1 MALQGQSH
9 IKITADVNDA
19 KTKLQQMQAQ
29 LKNTGKTAEDVSS
42 SIQGAFQKIGSAM
55 AVGLSVAGLQQ
66 FTNQLIQ
73 TRGQFQQLE
82 IAFGTMLGS
91 TEKADALMKQLIQT
105 AAKTPFDM
113 QGIAQGAKQLLA
125 YGTAAEDVNDTIVKL
140 GDIAAGLSLPL
151 NDLVYLYGTT
161 MAQGRMFTMDLRQ
174 MQGRGIPIADEIAK
188 IMNVS
193 KEAVPEMV
201 TAGKV
206 TSEIFSQAIKNMS
219 SEGGKFYNLMEKQS
233 SSLTGQI
240 SNLEDAIDQMFNEI
254 GKGSED
260 LLSSGI
266 SAVSYVVEHY
276 KEFATV
282 LGGLITTY
290 GAYKASVIAVYA
302 INQAK
307 MLADNIRLVAMFRK
321 ELGLL
326 KAAQQAFNI
335 TAMANPYVLLGS
347 AIAGVVATLI
357 GFTIANNGASASQK
371 KLNEAIDESN
381 QKFAELENTSKNH
394 LNTIRDENSS
404 NQAKIDA
411 YNELKKLVPDLTD
424 KYSLEELQVIA
435 LTTANKELLGVLEQV
450 NIQSRKNRLEQLQQA
465 KSQFNAQGVNENLL
479 PKEYRDD
486 FNMWQNNETQMN
498 ILNGLID
505 AETKG
510 IRELERANLSLDE
523 KLSASQK
530 DLIDAQNKTLDAKE
544 KLDRANAEKITGQTS
559 KYQETDILAR
569 RQKAQEEYNKAL
581 EREKELNEE
590 VNALQT
596 QKNNIVYQN
605 LTEEQN
611 KALKAVQES
620 EKKLQDLRSGK
631 AKSKDYKTDIETET
645 KNLQELIKTY
655 ETLSGKKYKT
665 IIVDPQE
672 REKQLEELKKFQQKS
687 ADEEYAYEKRLIQ
700 DKYELIRKEEEK
712 QLQAI
717 DREEKEY
724 NKKNGSTQS
733 SRDAFNARRKTVRL
747 NAQFDLEQLDKEFK
761 QWKDDF
767 ERENEAIQF
776 NIEVAGLQQELSLT
790 DDINEK
796 LKIQKEIRQKLFNQ
810 KLKEIELEKQNAIK
824 EKFGEQELNKYL
836 AGTSTNE
843 NVASL
848 AKSYDARKYWTGK
861 EMMFSNSAE
870 QLTEELDRWEQFAQ
884 GVIEIETERAETIK
898 SIQKGESHTNMANV
912 NAWLNTKKANLME
925 ELGITDFPEQLNSI
939 IALTTATSIEG
950 LQTQMAVVKEEIDRL
965 KLEGETELSIAQAN
979 NDTEGIEKANKKI
992 ALATK
997 LGEKATKV
1005 FDKQGDKLSTTNAKW
1020 EKVSKQMSE
1029 TAMII
1034 SDVTNLIGS
1043 LEEAFGD
1050 LLSDGA
1056 KDAIQTMQTIS
1067 GVATGLIQN
1076 QQLVALAAGES
1087 ISAVEKASVILAIIS
1102 AAVQVISAITK
1113 VILNNFSEQALL
1125 DRRINHY
1132 NNIID
1137 DLLDKQAMF
1146 EKTFEDSEGI
1156 EYWQNLSLS
1165 AQTYGESLV
1174 TSEEN
1179 LSRYLSNVEI
1189 KLKHA
1194 KDELNRLKS
1203 AQGSGFI
1210 SEAKIENAEEEVKEL
1225 EEILESSGYRVAEK
1239 YAQKAVEQTKEYYD
1253 KMKSKWGEDSE
1264 KAQNAKEDWESARD
1278 VLDDIQQQSAEQAK
1292 EVFEHYATTNLTSFG
1307 ETMASA
1313 MVNAFSQGLDGMNK
1327 AFDNTIDDMI
1337 KSMLEQRMADKMME
1351 ILKPAFDYLEDV
1363 TKVEQKIVRN
1373 GRGFELI
1380 TEGDAIIND
1389 EEMSTF
1395 IEMISS
1401 AKEGA
1406 ISLSEE
1412 YQKLFAEMGL
1422 LDDTIDAESKGFQ
1435 AMSQDTADE
1444 LNGRFTA
1451 LQISGAGIQMS
1462 AQGMATS
1469 VEDIARINMGIQ
1481 GGVTELANNSSVALQ
1496 IAQNQLNE
1504 LRIISEN
1511 TAMLTE
1517 TNSRLKQ
1524 IQDNTAR
1531 L

>member
-29 LKNTGKTAEDVSS
+29 LKNTGKTADDVSS
-42 SIQGAFQKIGSAM
+42 TIQGAFQKIGSAM

-91 TEKADALMKQLIQT
+91 TEKADMLMKQLIQT

-113 QGIAQGAKQLLA
+113 QGIAEGAKQLLA

-151 NDLVYLYGTT
+151 GDLVYLYGTT

-193 KEAVPEMV
+193 KQAVPEMV

-260 LLSSGI
+260 FLSSGI

-357 GFTIANNGASASQK
+357 GFTIANNSASGEQK
-371 KLNEAIDESN
+371 KINEAIDETN
-381 QKFAELENTSKNH
+381 QKYNELRNNSNSL
-394 LNTIRDENSS
+394 LNTIRDENATS
-404 NQAKIDA
+404 KEKYDA
-411 YNELKKLVPDLTD
+411 YEELKKVIPDVIE
-424 KYSLEELQVIA
+424 KYSLEELA
-435 LTTANKELLGVLEQV
+435 LMKVADA
-450 NIQSRKNRLEQLQQA
+450 NRLVKEAIEQRILAEKKSKINQLQRA
-465 KSQFNAQGVNENLL
+465 MGEAQKTGRVDENML
-479 PKEYRDD
+479 PEEYRDK
-486 FNMWQNNETQMN
+486 FNMLQSGETQMN
-498 ILNGLID
+498 ILQGIFDGANEDIRATELSMMSIEERLKSIQGDVTKAQID
-505 AETKG
+505 KDNAKA
-510 IRELERANLSLDE
+510 ELE
-523 KLSASQK
+523 
-530 DLIDAQNKTLDAKE
+530 
-544 KLDRANAEKITGQTS
+544 
-559 KYQETDILAR
+559 
-569 RQKAQEEYNKAL
+569 KAQAEYDAIDKDTPLYLKKARKRNLEEA
-581 EREKELNEE
+581 
-590 VNALQT
+590 
-596 QKNNIVYQN
+596 QKNYDDSIILLKKYKDEEAVLLGQQPENQN

-655 ETLSGKKYKT
+655 ETLSGKKYRT
-665 IIVDPQE
+665 TIVDPQE
-672 REKQLEELKKFQQKS
+672 REKQLEELKKLQQKS

-724 NKKNGSTQS
+724 NKKNGSTQA
-733 SRDAFNARRKTVRL
+733 SRDAFNARRKTIRL
-747 NAQFDLEQLDKEFK
+747 NATFDREQLDKEFK

-796 LKIQKEIRQKLFNQ
+796 LKIQKEIRQKLLDQ

-898 SIQKGESHTNMANV
+898 SIQKGESHANKDNV

-925 ELGITDFPEQLNSI
+925 ELGITDFPEQLNGI

-965 KLEGETELSIAQAN
+965 KLEGETELAVAQAN

-1005 FDKQGDKLSTTNAKW
+1005 FDKQGDELSTTNTKW

-1043 LEEAFGD
+1043 LEDAFGD

-1056 KDAIQTMQTIS
+1056 KDAIQTMQTIA
-1067 GVATGLIQN
+1067 GVATGLITN

-1102 AAVQVISAITK
+1102 AAVQVISAITSAI
-1113 VILNNFSEQALL
+1113 VNNFSKSAQHKKLMEEYNNEL
-1125 DRRINHY
+1125 DRLRDEHELQKHNFKDRTGVDYWQELAKSVRNYAEQVRIAQEAEKEAKKESDRLREKYGEDSKKAQEAEDRY
-1132 NNIID
+1132 NEQVKTTNDIID
-1137 DLLDKQAMF
+1137 DR
-1146 EKTFEDSEGI
+1146 T
-1156 EYWQNLSLS
+1156 
-1165 AQTYGESLV
+1165 
-1174 TSEEN
+1174 
-1179 LSRYLSNVEI
+1179 
-1189 KLKHA
+1189 
-1194 KDELNRLKS
+1194 
-1203 AQGSGFI
+1203 
-1210 SEAKIENAEEEVKEL
+1210 
-1225 EEILESSGYRVAEK
+1225 
-1239 YAQKAVEQTKEYYD
+1239 
-1253 KMKSKWGEDSE
+1253 
-1264 KAQNAKEDWESARD
+1264 
-1278 VLDDIQQQSAEQAK
+1278 DDLK
-1292 EVFEHYATTNLTSFG
+1292 EVFEQMATTNVTSFG
-1307 ETMASA
+1307 ESMADA
-1313 MVNAFSQGLDGMNK
+1313 LVNAFSQGLDGMNT
-1327 AFDNTIDDMI
+1327 AWEDTINEMI
-1337 KSMLEQRMADKMME
+1337 KSMLQQRMALQLTDQFEEAFK
-1351 ILKPAFDYLEDV
+1351 ILKHSTSADSF
-1363 TKVEQKIVRN
+1363 
-1373 GRGFELI
+1373 GGAMI
-1380 TEGDAIIND
+1380 TDG
-1389 EEMSTF
+1389 EMSTF
-1395 IEMISS
+1395 LDYIEN
-1401 AKEGA
+1401 AKSGA
-1406 ISLSEE
+1406 IAIGEE
-1412 YQKLFAEMGL
+1412 YQKLFAELGL

-1435 AMSQDTADE
+1435 SMSQDTADE

-1462 AQGMATS
+1462 AQNIATS

-1481 GGVTELANNSSVALQ
+1481 GGVTELVDNSSVALQ

-1504 LRIISEN
+1504 LRIIADN
-1511 TAMLTE
+1511 TKMLE
-1517 TNSRLKQ
+1517 DTNKLLKEVK
-1524 IQDNTAR
+1524 DNTAR

>member
-19 KTKLQQMQAQ
+19 KAKLQQMQAQ
-29 LKNTGKTAEDVSS
+29 LRNTGKTADDVSS

-125 YGTAAEDVNDTIVKL
+125 YGTAAEDVNDTIIKL

-151 NDLVYLYGTT
+151 GDLVYLYGTT
-161 MAQGRMFTMDLRQ
+161 MTQGRMFTMDLRQ

-201 TAGKV
+201 SAGKV
-206 TSEIFSQAIKNMS
+206 TSEIFSQAVKNMA
-219 SEGGKFYNLMEKQS
+219 SEGGKFYNLMEMQS

-254 GKGSED
+254 GKASED
-260 LLSSGI
+260 FLSSGI

-276 KEFATV
+276 KEFASV
-282 LGGLITTY
+282 LSGLITTY

-307 MLADNIRLVAMFRK
+307 KLADNIRLVAMFRK

-326 KAAQQAFNI
+326 KSAQQAFNI

-371 KLNEAIDESN
+371 KINEAIDESN
-381 QKFAELENTSKNH
+381 QKFTELENTSKNH

-411 YNELKKLVPDLTD
+411 YNELKNLVPELTD

-450 NIQSRKNRLEQLQQA
+450 NIQSRKKRLDQLQQA
-465 KSQFNAQGVNENLL
+465 KSEFNAQGVNENLL

-559 KYQETDILAR
+559 KYQEANILAR
-569 RQKAQEEYNKAL
+569 QQKAQEEYNKAL

-631 AKSKDYKTDIETET
+631 ASSTNYKNDIETET

-665 IIVDPQE
+665 TIVDPQK
-672 REKQLEELKKFQQKS
+672 REKQLEELKKLQQKS

-717 DREEKEY
+717 DREEKEF
-724 NKKNGSTQS
+724 NKNYGSTS
-733 SRDAFNARRKTVRL
+733 ESKRAFNERRETVRL
-747 NAQFDLEQLDKEFK
+747 NAQFDLDQLDKEFK

-767 ERENEAIQF
+767 ERSNNKIKFDIDMALL
-776 NIEVAGLQQELSLT
+776 NQQLEMTT
-790 DDINEK
+790 DVNEK
-796 LKIQKEIRQKLFNQ
+796 LDIQRTIRQKLIDQQ
-810 KLKEIELEKQNAIK
+810 KEEIELEKQQAIK
-824 EKFGEQELNKYL
+824 EKFGEQALKDYL
-836 AGTSTNE
+836 AGTSTNQQVKDVSQQYDE
-843 NVASL
+843 KINLSTQQMMQGNNIEDL
-848 AKSYDARKYWTGK
+848 ATQTDLWQQYADKI
-861 EMMFSNSAE
+861 
-870 QLTEELDRWEQFAQ
+870 
-884 GVIEIETERAETIK
+884 IEIETKKQERLKQINSGELTGVTTEQVEKSAELEK
-898 SIQKGESHTNMANV
+898 EQVGN
-912 NAWLNTKKANLME
+912 
-925 ELGITDFPEQLNSI
+925 ELGITDVPEELIGFVDTILNS
-939 IALTTATSIEG
+939 T
-950 LQTQMAVVKEEIDRL
+950 ID
-965 KLEGETELSIAQAN
+965 
-979 NDTEGIEKANKKI
+979 
-992 ALATK
+992 
-997 LGEKATKV
+997 
-1005 FDKQGDKLSTTNAKW
+1005 
-1020 EKVSKQMSE
+1020 
-1029 TAMII
+1029 
-1034 SDVTNLIGS
+1034 
-1043 LEEAFGD
+1043 
-1050 LLSDGA
+1050 
-1056 KDAIQTMQTIS
+1056 
-1067 GVATGLIQN
+1067 
-1076 QQLVALAAGES
+1076 
-1087 ISAVEKASVILAIIS
+1087 
-1102 AAVQVISAITK
+1102 
-1113 VILNNFSEQALL
+1113 
-1125 DRRINHY
+1125 
-1132 NNIID
+1132 NI
-1137 DLLDKQAMF
+1137 K
-1146 EKTFEDSEGI
+1146 
-1156 EYWQNLSLS
+1156 QNLE
-1165 AQTYGESLV
+1165 T
-1174 TSEEN
+1174 
-1179 LSRYLSNVEI
+1179 I
-1189 KLKHA
+1189 
-1194 KDELNRLKS
+1194 
-1203 AQGSGFI
+1203 
-1210 SEAKIENAEEEVKEL
+1210 VKEL
-1225 EEILESSGYRVAEK
+1225 EE
-1239 YAQKAVEQTKEYYD
+1239 Q
-1253 KMKSKWGEDSE
+1253 KSK
-1264 KAQNAKEDWESARD
+1264 
-1278 VLDDIQQQSAEQAK
+1278 AEQ
-1292 EVFEHYATTNLTSFG
+1292 
-1307 ETMASA
+1307 
-1313 MVNAFSQGLDGMNK
+1313 D
-1327 AFDNTIDDMI
+1327 
-1337 KSMLEQRMADKMME
+1337 
-1351 ILKPAFDYLEDV
+1351 
-1363 TKVEQKIVRN
+1363 
-1373 GRGFELI
+1373 
-1380 TEGDAIIND
+1380 
-1389 EEMSTF
+1389 
-1395 IEMISS
+1395 
-1401 AKEGA
+1401 
-1406 ISLSEE
+1406 
-1412 YQKLFAEMGL
+1412 
-1422 LDDTIDAESKGFQ
+1422 
-1435 AMSQDTADE
+1435 
-1444 LNGRFTA
+1444 
-1451 LQISGAGIQMS
+1451 
-1462 AQGMATS
+1462 
-1469 VEDIARINMGIQ
+1469 
-1481 GGVTELANNSSVALQ
+1481 LAN
-1496 IAQNQLNE
+1496 AQSEQSEIEKQEQL
-1504 LRIISEN
+1504 L
-1511 TAMLTE
+1511 
-1517 TNSRLKQ
+1517 
-1524 IQDNTAR
+1524 
-1531 L
+1531 